1 MYRSSSWI
9 GVVLGLRTISSAT
22 VWCVSQPRHR
32 DFEVAVACIQRIA
45 QRRPRRMRRDG
56 LIRQAAIRSGL
67 HLHRALDNVVPI
79 SHRVMR

>member
-1 MYRSSSWI
+1 MDRRR
-9 GVVLGLRTISSAT
+9 LGPAHDI
-22 VWCVSQPRHR
+22 QRHGLVR
-32 DFEVAVACIQRIA
+32 ITTEAPDFEVAVACIQRIA